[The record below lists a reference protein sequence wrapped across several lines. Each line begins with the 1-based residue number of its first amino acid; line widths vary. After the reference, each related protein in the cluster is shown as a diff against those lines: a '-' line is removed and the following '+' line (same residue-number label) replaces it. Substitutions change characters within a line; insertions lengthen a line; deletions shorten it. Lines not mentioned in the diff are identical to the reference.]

1 MRNSNTM
8 AIAPTAT
15 ISNIQ
20 GVAQS
25 IEPIF
30 SNLFVKSNLSG
41 EFTIVNDSLVEELE
55 ARDLWDADLLDE
67 IKYWDGSIA
76 AISRIPDD
84 IKLRY
89 PTAFEV
95 EPGWLIEAASRRQKW
110 IDMGQSLNLYIAEPS
125 GKKLHE
131 MYMLAWKKGLKTTY
145 YLRSRGATTNEKS
158 TIDVNRYGVQ
168 PRWMKSVSSSG
179 SIVIDR
185 DAPAAAPV
193 IELQAIAEAPF
204 SEPVA
209 VPAGARAAVPPGGP
223 VGPAAAPASHPQPVA
238 EPAASPQAALA
249 QVPANPRENE
259 LRMRTTHDLLV
270 DEEFECEACQ

>member
-1 MRNSNTM
+1 M

-41 EFTIVNDSLVEELE
+41 EFTIVNESLVEELE
-55 ARDLWDADLLDE
+55 ARGLWDADLLDE

-168 PRWMKSVSSSG
+168 PRWMKSASASG
-179 SIVIDR
+179 SIRIDR
-185 DAPAAAPV
+185 NAPAASLTPP
-193 IELQAIAEAPF
+193 IERQAIAETPVVEAPAVL
-204 SEPVA
+204 VA
-209 VPAGARAAVPPGGP
+209 PAAVLEPTPIIEP
-223 VGPAAAPASHPQPVA
+223 QAIAETPLVAPEAMLAQAPAETPDDA
-238 EPAASPQAALA
+238 
-249 QVPANPRENE
+249 
-259 LRMRTTHDLLV
+259 LRMRNSQDLLV